1 MTAIATS
8 LLSVIITPMKKILTS
23 VLLLLAFAGA
33 AKAQHTFNAAD
44 FKNKLGKTGTLCDTV
59 YSLKIVSDTLTL
71 LNMGA
76 AYPHQKYTIAVKG
89 NKITLDLPHIKGKQ
103 VCVTGVFELFKEQP
117 EVVASQPEQF
127 EVH

>member
-1 MTAIATS
+1 
-8 LLSVIITPMKKILTS
+8 MKKIFIS
-23 VLLLLAFAGA
+23 ALLLLAFAGA
-33 AKAQHTFNAAD
+33 AKAQHSFNAAD
-44 FKNKLGKTGTLCDTV
+44 FKNNLGKTGTLCDTV

-76 AYPHQKYTIAVKG
+76 AYPRQKYTIAVKG
-89 NKITLDLPHIKGKQ
+89 NKTKLDLAHIKGKQ
-103 VCVTGVFELFKEQP
+103 VCVTGAFELFKEQP